1 MFVDD
6 QPPIGVVAVVDGVV
20 VDVVAVDVVAV
31 DGVAV
36 DVVAVDGVVDVLWG
50 GQEGGG
56 VGGLVQRVFYQ
67 PWSMR

>member
-6 QPPIGVVAVVDGVV
+6 QPAISIVAVDGVV
-20 VDVVAVDVVAV
+20 VDVVAV
-31 DGVAV
+31 
-36 DVVAVDGVVDVLWG
+36 VDGVVDVLWG

-56 VGGLVQRVFYQ
+56 VAGLVQRVLYQ

>member
-6 QPPIGVVAVVDGVV
+6 QPSVGVDGVV
-20 VDVVAVDVVAV
+20 VDIVAV
-31 DGVAV
+31 DGVVV

-56 VGGLVQRVFYQ
+56 VGGLVQRVLYQ
-67 PWSMR
+67 PGH